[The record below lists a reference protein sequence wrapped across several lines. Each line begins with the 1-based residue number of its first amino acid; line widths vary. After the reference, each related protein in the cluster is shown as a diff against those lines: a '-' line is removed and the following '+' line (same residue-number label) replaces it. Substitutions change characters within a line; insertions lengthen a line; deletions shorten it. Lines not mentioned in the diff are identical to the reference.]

1 METRVRAGAIEIA
14 GGLLVGLV
22 LFGAAMA
29 GALALRSFASPQV
42 SASRTSSEVGVNR

>member
-1 METRVRAGAIEIA
+1 MRAKALEIA

-29 GALALRSFASPQV
+29 GALALRHWSGPEAAVPAARV
-42 SASRTSSEVGVNR
+42 EMDVER